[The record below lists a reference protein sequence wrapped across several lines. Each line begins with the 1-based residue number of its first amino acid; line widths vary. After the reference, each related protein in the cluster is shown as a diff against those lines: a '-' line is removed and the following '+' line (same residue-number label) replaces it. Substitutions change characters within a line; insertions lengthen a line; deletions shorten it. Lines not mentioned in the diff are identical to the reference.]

1 MPRHIVFLKKA
12 ASPLH
17 IRLQDIDLRG
27 IVADICNEMNLV
39 KQINRLLGIHPQKII
54 SAGQVLKKAGGRR
67 QKEQLG
73 NSKK

>member
-1 MPRHIVFLKKA
+1 MT

-39 KQINRLLGIHPQKII
+39 EQINRLLGTHPQKII
-54 SAGQVLKKAGGRR
+54 NQCRSGYKSNILNG
-67 QKEQLG
+67 LG
-73 NSKK
+73 S